1 MGGGWHVIF
10 RVYLG
15 VVVVVWL
22 VSFWILVC
30 LVKWIL
36 LIYGQMR
43 ARKVV
48 FNTLKPAHTVS
59 RASAASVR

>member
-1 MGGGWHVIF
+1 MGSNWHVIF

-15 VVVVVWL
+15 FVVVFCL
-22 VSFWILVC
+22 VSLWILVC

-36 LIYGQMR
+36 LIHGQMQ
-43 ARKVV
+43 ARKVG

-59 RASAASVR
+59 HASAASVR

>member
-1 MGGGWHVIF
+1 MGGCWHVIF

-15 VVVVVWL
+15 VVVVVCL

-43 ARKVV
+43 AREAV
-48 FNTLKPAHTVS
+48 FNTLQPAHTVS

>member
-15 VVVVVWL
+15 VVVVVCL

-43 ARKVV
+43 AREVV
-48 FNTLKPAHTVS
+48 FNTLQPAHTVS